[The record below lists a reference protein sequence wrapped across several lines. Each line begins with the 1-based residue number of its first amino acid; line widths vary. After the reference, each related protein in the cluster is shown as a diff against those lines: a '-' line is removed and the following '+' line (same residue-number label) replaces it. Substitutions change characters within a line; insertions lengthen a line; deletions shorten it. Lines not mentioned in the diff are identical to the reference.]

1 MLNSPRMVTRRFIKT
16 PSQPTPKLFAF
27 SFSQNDVLTY
37 DLNKNE
43 TFENE
48 LDKIQN

>member
-1 MLNSPRMVTRRFIKT
+1 MLNSPSMITMRFIKT

-27 SFSQNDVLTY
+27 DFCRNDILTY

-43 TFENE
+43 TFES
-48 LDKIQN
+48 